1 MIKTIQDL
9 HEHLQ
14 WAIELEHAT
23 IPPYLC
29 ALYSIK
35 ENSNQ
40 ESIEVIQSVF
50 IEEMLHMA
58 LVANIMIATGGKP
71 QLDYPEFIA
80 RYPTPLPHSDKSFE
94 VNLNKFSPESI
105 ECFLKI
111 ERPAEADAPSQDEGF
126 ASIGQFYKA
135 LEEGLIYLSEKLGDN
150 ILFVGDP
157 KHQVTAETTYY
168 GGAGHLVEV
177 TDLSTAL
184 KALEEVVEQGEG
196 LDHDN
201 IFDGD
206 QNMFHPE
213 RQEVGHYF
221 RFLEILKGRKFQLG
235 DTAKSGPTG
244 ETFTVEWDQVHP
256 MASNPSTTV
265 YKDHPDILEKL
276 TTFNQEYSDM
286 LRIIEKSFNGEPK
299 LLGQAVGV
307 MYELKILAKEL
318 MTIPA
323 QDPTKTIGPS
333 FEYLPRQTS
342 EIEFIEVR
350 ENGPYV
356 VHGDISLVRKRRITG
371 TKGEAI
377 AWQKTNTH
385 QTDKIY
391 ELCRC
396 GKSATKPFCDGT
408 HDRIDFKGEETAS
421 TQLIGERQ
429 EILQGD
435 GVRVKV
441 DNSYCMH
448 AKFCFNQNAS
458 IRKLI
463 TKKSDDNS
471 KINLSAMVDKCPS
484 GTFVYEL
491 EVDGK
496 YEEIESDLPKQI
508 VIISADNSDSTAG
521 PIWINGKIPVKRADG
536 KPLETRNRMTLCR
549 CGESKNK
556 PFCDGSHAQID
567 FKE

>member
-1 MIKTIQDL
+1 MIKTIKDL

-35 ENSNQ
+35 DDTNRECV
-40 ESIEVIQSVF
+40 EVIQSVF

-58 LVANIMIATGGKP
+58 LVANILIATGGKP

-80 RYPTPLPHSDKSFE
+80 NYPTPLPHSDKSFE

-111 ERPAEADAPSQDEGF
+111 ERPAKADAVSQDEGF

-135 LEEGLIYLSEKLGDN
+135 LEEGIIYLSKTLGDN
-150 ILFVGDP
+150 ILFTGNPD
-157 KHQVTAETTYY
+157 HQVTAETTYY
-168 GGAGHLVEV
+168 GGAGQLVEV
-177 TDLSTAL
+177 TDLRTAL

-196 LDHDN
+196 LDHQN

-221 RFLEILKGRKFQLG
+221 RFLEILEGRKFKLG
-235 DTAKSGPTG
+235 DTAESGPTG
-244 ETFTVEWDQVHP
+244 EPFSVEWDQVHP
-256 MASNPSTTV
+256 MLDNPKTET
-265 YKDHPDILEKL
+265 YKNYPDILEKL
-276 TTFNQEYSDM
+276 TTFNQEYCDM

-318 MTIPA
+318 MAIPA
-323 QDPTKTIGPS
+323 QDPTRTIGPS
-333 FEYLPRQTS
+333 FEYLPRQTA
-342 EIEFIEVR
+342 EMEFIEVR

-371 TKGEAI
+371 EKGEAI

-385 QTDKIY
+385 KTDTIY

-408 HDRIDFKGEETAS
+408 HDRIDFNGTETAT

-463 TKKSDDNS
+463 TKRSDDNS
-471 KINLSAMVDKCPS
+471 KVNLSAMVDKCPS

-491 EVDGK
+491 EVEGQ
-496 YEEIESDLPKQI
+496 YQEIESDLPKQI
-508 VIISADNSDSTAG
+508 VIISADNSESTAG
-521 PIWINGKIPVKRADG
+521 PIWINGKIPIKRADG

-556 PFCDGSHAQID
+556 PFCDGSHAKID

>member
-1 MIKTIQDL
+1 MIKTLEDL

-35 ENSNQ
+35 DNSNQ

-71 QLDYPEFIA
+71 RLDYPEFIPT
-80 RYPTPLPHSDKSFE
+80 YPTPLPHSDKSFE
-94 VNLNKFSPESI
+94 VNLDKFSPKSI

-111 ERPAEADAPSQDEGF
+111 ERPAKANAPSQDEGF

-135 LEEGLIYLSEKLGDN
+135 LEEGLIYLSKKIGDD
-150 ILFVGDP
+150 ILFTGDP
-157 KHQVTAETTYY
+157 SHQVTAETTYY
-168 GGAGHLVEV
+168 GGAGHLIAV
-177 TDLSTAL
+177 TDLKTAL

-221 RFLEILKGRKFQLG
+221 RFLEILEGRNFQLG

-244 ETFTVEWDQVHP
+244 NSFTVEWDKVYP
-256 MASNPSTTV
+256 MASNPSTEK
-265 YKDHPDILEKL
+265 YKDYPDINEKL

-286 LRIIEKSFNGEPK
+286 LRLIEQSFNGEPK
-299 LLGQAVGV
+299 ILGQAVGV

-318 MTIPA
+318 MSITP
-323 QDPTKTIGPS
+323 PNSKETIGPS
-333 FEYLPRQTS
+333 FQYLPRKKT
-342 EIEFIEVR
+342 EVEFIEVR
-350 ENGPYV
+350 KNGPYV
-356 VHGDISLVRKRRITG
+356 VHGDISLVKKRRITG
-371 TKGEAI
+371 EKGEAI
-377 AWQKTNTH
+377 AWQKTST
-385 QTDKIY
+385 QKTDSIY

-396 GKSATKPFCDGT
+396 GKSANKPFCDGT
-408 HDRIDFKGEETAS
+408 HDRIDFNGEETAT
-421 TQLIGERQ
+421 TQLIEQRQ

-463 TKKSDDNS
+463 TNKSDDNS
-471 KINLSAMVDKCPS
+471 KINLAAMVDKCPS

-496 YEEIESDLPKQI
+496 YQEIESDLPKQI
-508 VIISADNSDSTAG
+508 VVISADNSESIAG

-536 KPLETRNRMTLCR
+536 KPLEIRNRMTLCR
-549 CGESKNK
+549 CGESENK
-556 PFCDGSHAQID
+556 PFCDGSHAKID
-567 FKE
+567 FKD

>member
-1 MIKTIQDL
+1 MIKTIEDL

-35 ENSNQ
+35 DGSNI
-40 ESIEVIQSVF
+40 ESVEVIQSVF

-58 LVANIMIATGGKP
+58 LVANIMIATGGSPK
-71 QLDYPEFIA
+71 LDYPEFIA
-80 RYPTPLPHSDKSFE
+80 KYPTPLPHSDESFQ
-94 VNLNKFSPESI
+94 VDLNKFSPESI
-105 ECFLKI
+105 KCFLKI
-111 ERPAEADAPSQDEGF
+111 ERPANANAPSQDEGF

-135 LEEGLIYLSEKLGDN
+135 LEEGLVYLSQKLGDEL
-150 ILFVGDP
+150 LFTGNPD
-157 KHQVTAETTYY
+157 HQVTAETTYY
-168 GGAGHLVEV
+168 GGAGHLICV
-177 TDLSTAL
+177 TDLNSAL

-196 LDHDN
+196 LDHEN

-206 QNMFHPE
+206 KNMFHPE
-213 RQEVGHYF
+213 REEVGHYF
-221 RFLEILKGRKFQLG
+221 RFLEILEGRNFQIG
-235 DTAKSGPTG
+235 DTAKSGPSG
-244 ETFTVEWDQVHP
+244 EKFLVEWDQVHP
-256 MASNPSTTV
+256 MAANPASED
-265 YKDHPDILEKL
+265 YKHNPEVLEKL

-318 MTIPA
+318 MEIPTG
-323 QDPTKTIGPS
+323 DGKTTVGPT
-333 FEYLPRQTS
+333 FEYLPRKIS
-342 EIEFIEVR
+342 DSKFIEVR

-356 VHGDISLVRKRRITG
+356 VHGDIPLIRKKRITG
-371 TKGEAI
+371 QKGEAI
-377 AWQKTNTH
+377 AWQKTKTH
-385 QTDKIY
+385 KSDTIY

-396 GKSATKPFCDGT
+396 GKSANKPFCDGT
-408 HDRIDFKGEETAS
+408 HDRINFDGTETAKTS
-421 TQLIGERQ
+421 KISETQ

-448 AKFCFNQNAS
+448 AKFCFNQKS
-458 IRKLI
+458 GIRKLMAAGA
-463 TKKSDDNS
+463 DDDA
-471 KINLSAMVDKCPS
+471 KIHVSAMTERCPS

-491 EVDGK
+491 EIDGE
-496 YEEIESDLPKQI
+496 YQEIEADLPKQVS
-508 VIISADNSDSTAG
+508 VIEADKPQESAG
-521 PIWINGKIPVKRADG
+521 PLWVNGMIPVLRSDG
-536 KPLETRNRMTLCR
+536 KPLEARNRMTLCR

-556 PFCDGSHAQID
+556 PFCDGSHAKVNFND
-567 FKE
+567 

>member
-1 MIKTIQDL
+1 MIKTIEDL

-35 ENSNQ
+35 DGSNI
-40 ESIEVIQSVF
+40 ESVEVIQSVF

-58 LVANIMIATGGKP
+58 LVANIMIATGGSPK
-71 QLDYPEFIA
+71 LDYPEFIA
-80 RYPTPLPHSDKSFE
+80 KYPTPLPHSDESFQ
-94 VNLNKFSPESI
+94 VDLNKFSPESI

-111 ERPAEADAPSQDEGF
+111 ERPANADAPSQDEGF

-135 LEEGLIYLSEKLGDN
+135 LEEGLVYLSQKLGDKV
-150 ILFVGDP
+150 LFTGNPD
-157 KHQVTAETTYY
+157 HQVTAETTYY
-168 GGAGHLVEV
+168 GGAGHLICV
-177 TDLSTAL
+177 TDLNSAL

-196 LDHDN
+196 LDHEN

-206 QNMFHPE
+206 KNMFHPE
-213 RQEVGHYF
+213 REEVGHYF
-221 RFLEILKGRKFQLG
+221 RFLEILEGRNFQIG
-235 DTAKSGPTG
+235 DTAKSGPSG
-244 ETFTVEWDQVHP
+244 EKFIVDWDQVHP
-256 MASNPSTTV
+256 MAANPASEDYTDNPAV
-265 YKDHPDILEKL
+265 LEKL

-286 LRIIEKSFNGEPK
+286 LRVIEKSFNGEPK

-318 MTIPA
+318 MEIPTG
-323 QDPTKTIGPS
+323 DGRTTVGPT
-333 FEYLPRQTS
+333 FEYLPRKIS
-342 EIEFIEVR
+342 DSEFIEVR

-356 VHGDISLVRKRRITG
+356 VHGDIPLIRKKRITG
-371 TKGEAI
+371 QKGEAI
-377 AWQKTNTH
+377 AWQKTKTH
-385 QTDKIY
+385 ESDTIY

-396 GKSATKPFCDGT
+396 GKSANKPFCDGT
-408 HDRIDFKGEETAS
+408 HDRINFDGTETARTS
-421 TQLIGERQ
+421 KISETQ

-448 AKFCFNQNAS
+448 AKFCFNQKS
-458 IRKLI
+458 GIRKLMA
-463 TKKSDDNS
+463 KGADDDA
-471 KINLSAMVDKCPS
+471 KIHVSAMTERCPS

-491 EVDGK
+491 EIDGE
-496 YEEIESDLPKQI
+496 YQEIEADLPKQVS
-508 VIISADNSDSTAG
+508 VIEADKPQESAG
-521 PIWINGKIPVKRADG
+521 PLWVNGMIPVLRSDG

-556 PFCDGSHAQID
+556 PFCDGSHAKVD
-567 FKE
+567 FKD